1 MTDVKRSF
9 CIFAASTYWLKW
21 LERRDIERLHIIWRV
36 FVCISWLMASKP
48 QLGKSCIKSPLWTQN
63 NTTGINMIWKYDF
76 LSIPFWERGTRKSF
90 LFSLFQKCIKS
101 PNVNNKKFRCCW
113 KFVKPSDE
121 FVDHTFARSEILEP
135 HYGRDGQGRVGQGG
149 TVAWLPNPGWNC
161 TLLVTMAWYVSSGS
175 MSILVS
181 IVL

>member
-90 LFSLFQKCIKS
+90 LFSLFQKWL
-101 PNVNNKKFRCCW
+101 N
-113 KFVKPSDE
+113 
-121 FVDHTFARSEILEP
+121 ARSDILEP
-135 HYGRDGQGRVGQGG
+135 RYGRDGQGRARRYSCMTTKSRVKLHAIGNNGM
-149 TVAWLPNPGWNC
+149 VC
-161 TLLVTMAWYVSSGS
+161 SGS
-175 MSILVS
+175 MSILAS